1 MGRAAPAPQNR
12 PLRSC
17 GCSSQNRGTG
27 ADMAKYIR
35 EDVGG
40 ESVVSTTEGVF
51 HRSDEV
57 GEACGAQAHAIV
69 S

>member
-1 MGRAAPAPQNR
+1 MGRAAPAPQSR
-12 PLRSC
+12 PLRSYE
-17 GCSSQNRGTG
+17 CSSQNWDMG
-27 ADMAKYIR
+27 ADVAKGIR

-51 HRSDEV
+51 HRGDEV

>member
-1 MGRAAPAPQNR
+1 
-12 PLRSC
+12 
-17 GCSSQNRGTG
+17 
-27 ADMAKYIR
+27 MAKGIR

-51 HRSDEV
+51 HRGDEV
-57 GEACGAQAHAIV
+57 GEACGAQAHAID